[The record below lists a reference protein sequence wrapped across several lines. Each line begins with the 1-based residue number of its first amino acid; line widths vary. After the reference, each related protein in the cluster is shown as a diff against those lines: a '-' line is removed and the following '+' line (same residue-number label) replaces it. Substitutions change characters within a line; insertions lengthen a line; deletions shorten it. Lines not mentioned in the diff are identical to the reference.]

1 MAGKAHLCQESRTGK
16 KRKKLQPQF
25 VVCQRLCRAM
35 PEVQRV
41 MRRLSSTRKYCNNY
55 EWKRRP
61 FIPPRALKAGGD
73 VGSQHEEKDPVIVN
87 TREDTSSQSK
97 GKENLAQKNRAD
109 SDTHNKEG
117 EHVAEKSNINF
128 DAQSKEGEPIAEEDR
143 VYYDTQS
150 KEGEHVAEKS
160 RANSDTQNTEE
171 KPVAEESRVH
181 SNIQSKEVEHV
192 AEKVGDGDSVRNEE
206 ESVSRSTSDSDCKF
220 SSSCEVID
228 IVTNLE
234 SKRRKRVMDL
244 LGRLDLDYSTILK
257 PTQDPKEQD
266 VLLPYIIES
275 SGADQSGKAAAAATC
290 KNQCSSTSQPQKLKK
305 CKTSHRDVSKDTQK
319 KMNTAEPQNVKRC
332 KITKK
337 HISGNIPE
345 NSNITGQRKLKRSK
359 ASDKEVSGHVE
370 GKSGIAGPERIKRRK
385 TTSFYVSE
393 HNKGKPISAEPQ
405 KQEKELES
413 HENINE
419 DVSKN
424 IQGKSNIAG
433 QRKLW
438 RLQANDKDVPKH
450 IQTPKPQPGAK
461 KRGRKSKAEKARLL
475 LEQMVQCCNMLQSS
489 SSHSHRHIAQLLSM
503 EIKKAKEGEV
513 TPTPSEA
520 SHGHGVSAKP
530 GETAD
535 PRVDDSQVDSPIQED
550 FESQVLEIEAT
561 FLVKA
566 SARGQEIKG
575 VSLPPPTLQYS
586 GAEAKVSGRAEES
599 STSEGLSETFEN
611 SSELL
616 PPILRPQCAQFK
628 PYSSFSSRIFSDDS
642 LSPDTHDTTSKLVS
656 SVSRSIP
663 SDPNHTQSE
672 PVHPHL
678 HYTPPVCIQSESH
691 PSVKNIHTAL
701 PCMMPNLMQGL
712 SYTADS
718 HTEPQHSS
726 PSHSTQQETSPSII
740 PHSTESELNAC
751 PPNNT
756 GTKLHISTSQ
766 DNPPEDHS
774 SVLDH
779 TQADPHVGV
788 EGNQEQPQFSSPHH
802 TQLGSFSI
810 MLHHTQTEPLSS
822 QSGPCYPVC
831 SSPKKKTQKSSQK
844 STCNYNLRSK
854 LHNKGNVSET
864 VTPTE
869 FSNMTT
875 LLKKHCKSEPR
886 VYLRKVECDTS
897 IVVIKNAESQK
908 LSAPTARD
916 MSLPVSIPV
925 SMLAL
930 PSGQKNVV
938 QVLEKVVDSQEG
950 KCVKGKLQEGSSK
963 SACMKNDSEE
973 GMHVSNIHR
982 STNDDSAVSVVG
994 AESSLGDAENSVKET
1009 DCEES
1014 QGGIVEVS
1022 FFDETCH
1029 ESSEKELSVMQ
1040 EGTDVEHSQREIAEE
1055 SLLGETCGERSQNT
1069 ETSEISQEETDVE
1082 SLGGTF
1088 DGNVSEETS
1097 GKNSHKTE
1105 GSEMSQDR
1113 NDAKNSQGGNF
1124 SDEMCVEKCQEV
1136 ETSEM
1141 SQEGTDGE
1149 ASANSQGESD
1159 TEGHQKVVQRVEN
1172 RQEVSCAEEC
1182 QALAVSASDS
1192 QGGTSGEQYETVVES
1207 DVNSEGG
1214 PEIEECQMVVNA
1226 ANNQEGTG
1234 GKGSQLVV
1242 VSGAGS
1248 QERKGVEGQVY
1259 EEGIN
1264 ISTSSLYSDG
1274 NGYFDFHNITLAP
1287 DQRSKLTRCDFDTK
1301 RSNLY
1306 KTSVSD
1312 HDCVRGSGRA
1322 ALGNDSCSG
1331 ITEQSD
1337 TLEVDE
1343 GKCIS
1348 LAEDEQCP
1356 PTSHEPSLCQSEC
1369 DTAAAGLY
1377 DAICSQTGEDS
1388 ISTEFV
1394 HHLPNEAQLLE
1405 NLERRLENTG
1415 RDWGVQSNFE
1425 AQNVILKDTT
1435 MGKTSPAQASSE
1447 EQVELRQ
1454 CSESPAAPAS
1464 APHCEGHD
1472 THTDETSLTEEGKDG
1487 EAAGN
1492 GDPIDSDGEDVL
1504 SLYTDYS
1511 LLDTDV
1517 SGEEDTP
1524 EADDFKIFKDTEE
1537 DHTEEYSSVSKS
1549 EGMAGD
1555 VKDSMLAEPS
1565 EHSQSGDGLEVG
1577 AGSDEALSPTDS
1589 DVESLQSKSSVIDRI
1604 VENEAKCS
1612 LEEEMLESG
1621 ILNSFPSGDKGGQS
1635 NEAEGPAEVFRDGQ
1649 EVITA
1654 SPLSSP
1660 PEVLQSDSTSRECTD
1675 PIDASNNAGS
1685 PHCFKPS
1692 QSEWNFIPLQ
1702 ENKPGETGFRG
1713 QEEVCDKTT
1722 SDKSPFTS
1730 CKSNERAQPPTA
1742 TQALVVPPPSL
1753 YRNRTFL
1760 VPRPKL
1766 PGNLGICF
1774 LFINRGFC
1782 ERQDCHYSHEITLEC
1797 ESYLGLLILHFV
1809 TNNRQHDA
1817 WTLLKHHLSH
1827 HHNSLPL
1834 AVSFL
1839 LPLAR
1844 YLVNLTH
1851 NKQPSWI
1858 RVPSSLT
1865 LPLDIAKMRILCVGR
1880 HGATA
1885 FRLLSSCYT
1894 RASPEGLKILLN
1906 IFVRF
1911 CESFPGRELLS
1922 PWEKVVLWGYDCH
1935 EGSSTDKLK
1944 DLLSIEWLRLQM
1956 LSGNASKVLKV
1967 YNHLSQ
1973 ALTSPNVFFTRIT
1986 CQVISYF
1993 IDTGKLQD
2001 SFKVLGQVRRLRAKS
2016 CSILTALIPTNRESV
2031 QALVAELQELGE
2043 LVCELCVPLA
2053 ASSWSLLLSH
2063 MMDIHDLPMTMNL
2076 LLVQMNF
2083 MTPEINILKWL
2094 LKEGIT
2100 KGPAILQPL
2109 CSFVCQ
2115 LPEKVLRPLENSLSC
2130 LINACTPS
2138 SQHMKSQ
2145 IIQHCKR
2152 FGINLRPLFDDSAI
2166 LIEEHI
2172 EPYQCNS
2179 SFIQKEN
2186 SSSITNNNSIGIHSN
2201 SDSTISDY
2209 LSSNSSSSCSQGEL
2223 QNHTPPPGFV
2233 VFHQE
2238 MSTSETSGLVENI
2251 VADRGCAQ
2259 DLRGDYVPTLCG
2271 QSELPMSPSPRSLS
2285 HSVRSE
2291 LVSSHCLEDV
2301 KLVTKLGPQE
2311 ECAVAQKVQQHQPLT
2326 IDYNHQMPAREFP
2339 CNLRTQNKAFTVT
2352 RGKNC
2357 SHDLGSSLMSP
2368 DSTNI
2373 SPIISHTKT
2382 DSKEKSPANSKVMR
2396 KLAKSSGSCG
2406 FHSAQS
2412 HHSHSQ
2418 KTYSKSSCKD
2428 SGGFNEMV
2436 SKTHTKFGPLK
2447 NSSIPQKPEEI
2458 PRFYIIKRDNFILPK
2473 ISCNQDLREREVSNL
2488 EDLGMNHLPP
2498 GDEASSSGV
2507 EVNHDRVAPL
2517 KFPQVAEK
2525 VLKIFSHTSAPVQNL
2540 QVSSQQDER
2549 RLSHQRP
2556 ITSCQV
2562 HQVFEKDIN
2571 SEKFSGWPGRLFNM
2585 QQKHWFLLEKDGQLD
2600 HMRSSSTLGSSP
2612 SSSGFSDPYVCS
2624 SPPSRPS
2631 SRVSREK
2638 GCSEQQLAVKALW
2651 VLYHMK
2657 NYSLFIDILEE
2668 TSWSGGVEDVRARL
2682 QLLCEVLD
2690 VMRQSG
2696 KSKVSLWYTGKI
2708 LASLVIYYYSDT
2720 MMLHNYHDLLDLP
2733 GHLEAAWE
2741 CVEALGIVGV
2751 VEQFIVIL
2759 KTALR
2764 LGLPFSQHFTYHLMN
2779 RGIGVGSMEM
2789 VMAPDR
2795 SYGKLP
2801 LPLTVQRE
2809 CASQKWNG
2817 KPRQGKAPRRGSKRR
2832 GAFQGTYKGG
2842 RLHGHPRGRQAALD
2856 RQQN

>member
-1 MAGKAHLCQESRTGK
+1 M
-16 KRKKLQPQF
+16 
-25 VVCQRLCRAM
+25 
-35 PEVQRV
+35 
-41 MRRLSSTRKYCNNY
+41 
-55 EWKRRP
+55 W
-61 FIPPRALKAGGD
+61 D
-73 VGSQHEEKDPVIVN
+73 SQHEEKDPVIVN

-275 SGADQSGKAAAAATC
+275 SGADQSG
-290 KNQCSSTSQPQKLKK
+290 
-305 CKTSHRDVSKDTQK
+305 
-319 KMNTAEPQNVKRC
+319 
-332 KITKK
+332 
-337 HISGNIPE
+337 
-345 NSNITGQRKLKRSK
+345 QRKLKRSK

-393 HNKGKPISAEPQ
+393 HNKGKPITAEPQ

-678 HYTPPVCIQSESH
+678 HYTPSVCIQSESH

-779 TQADPHVGV
+779 TQADPHNLFPHNLDPVI
-788 EGNQEQPQFSSPHH
+788 QFAHH
-802 TQLGSFSI
+802 
-810 MLHHTQTEPLSS
+810 PR
-822 QSGPCYPVC
+822 
-831 SSPKKKTQKSSQK
+831 KRTQKSSQK

-1242 VSGAGS
+1242 
-1248 QERKGVEGQVY
+1248 
-1259 EEGIN
+1259 
-1264 ISTSSLYSDG
+1264 
-1274 NGYFDFHNITLAP
+1274 
-1287 DQRSKLTRCDFDTK
+1287 
-1301 RSNLY
+1301 
-1306 KTSVSD
+1306 
-1312 HDCVRGSGRA
+1312 
-1322 ALGNDSCSG
+1322 
-1331 ITEQSD
+1331 
-1337 TLEVDE
+1337 
-1343 GKCIS
+1343 
-1348 LAEDEQCP
+1348 
-1356 PTSHEPSLCQSEC
+1356 SEC
-1369 DTAAAGLY
+1369 DTAAAGLYEY

-1454 CSESPAAPAS
+1454 CS
-1464 APHCEGHD
+1464 HD

-2083 MTPEINILKWL
+2083 MTPEINILKWV

-2152 FGINLRPLFDDSAI
+2152 FGINLRPHFDDSAI

-2291 LVSSHCLEDV
+2291 LVSS
-2301 KLVTKLGPQE
+2301 
-2311 ECAVAQKVQQHQPLT
+2311 
-2326 IDYNHQMPAREFP
+2326 
-2339 CNLRTQNKAFTVT
+2339 
-2352 RGKNC
+2352 
-2357 SHDLGSSLMSP
+2357 
-2368 DSTNI
+2368 
-2373 SPIISHTKT
+2373 
-2382 DSKEKSPANSKVMR
+2382 
-2396 KLAKSSGSCG
+2396 
-2406 FHSAQS
+2406 
-2412 HHSHSQ
+2412 
-2418 KTYSKSSCKD
+2418 
-2428 SGGFNEMV
+2428 
-2436 SKTHTKFGPLK
+2436 
-2447 NSSIPQKPEEI
+2447 
-2458 PRFYIIKRDNFILPK
+2458 
-2473 ISCNQDLREREVSNL
+2473 
-2488 EDLGMNHLPP
+2488 
-2498 GDEASSSGV
+2498 
-2507 EVNHDRVAPL
+2507 
-2517 KFPQVAEK
+2517 
-2525 VLKIFSHTSAPVQNL
+2525 
-2540 QVSSQQDER
+2540 QQDER

-2571 SEKFSGWPGRLFNM
+2571 SEKFSGRPGRLFNM

-2631 SRVSREK
+2631 SRISLRNEYVELDDERNDSGPSMLLLHEIAALENVLEKRERVAELAAALTDCSNIYSSGTKFSSIMKTCKTSRSGVPSPEMREVMGALGILVMMECVQQKIFSEAELTILTLHHQRLSFFNSLVSREK

-2708 LASLVIYYYSDT
+2708 LASLVIYYHSDT

-2795 SYGKLP
+2795 SYGKPP

-2809 CASQKWNG
+2809 CASQKLNG